1 MLTSSRLF
9 SIFYTFI
16 YDFPTPPRIANRNN
30 AAPILISFLF
40 LHTTPCMQANIYHVS
55 VTEVRLLR
63 VRSTCVSSTSSAYV
77 RFTN

>member
-30 AAPILISFLF
+30 AAPHSDI
-40 LHTTPCMQANIYHVS
+40 VS
-55 VTEVRLLR
+55 IF
-63 VRSTCVSSTSSAYV
+63 AYDALYAGKYLSCEC
-77 RFTN
+77 N